1 MKVID
6 TRKMFS
12 TDYLQYLKD
21 VNEKFY
27 GQERCINIDGILY
40 MPLDVAVDI
49 GYSICVSWI
58 EEVE

>member
-12 TDYLQYLKD
+12 SDYLQYLKD
-21 VNEKFY
+21 DNEKFY

-40 MPLDVAVDI
+40 MPLEVAADI
-49 GYSICVSWI
+49 GYSIRDSWI
-58 EEVE
+58 EEV